1 MENITINKDSQSD
14 GVWTLNIADKQL
26 YLNMPYDVFCH
37 EFAKYIDHT
46 HKSVHD
52 NILSILVPLKTY
64 DCYIY
69 DQEVSNIEV
78 YFLNNKIYKIIL
90 NLSAAEATVQ
100 SSSTGIRL
108 YQDKIKQ
115 LAKNIKKI
123 VVAQFGETDDSETG
137 ETDDSETHFRYEEN
151 GCLLCSSID
160 RDSIHYYILLT
171 ITA

>member
-14 GVWTLNIADKQL
+14 GVWIVNVGDKKL
-26 YLNMPYDVFCH
+26 YLNMPYDMFCR
-37 EFAKYIDHT
+37 EFAKYIDHI

-52 NILSILVPLKTY
+52 NILRILVPLKAH

-78 YFLNNKIYKIIL
+78 YFLNHKVYKIIL
-90 NLSAAEATVQ
+90 DVSAAAATVQ

-108 YQDKIKQ
+108 YQDQIKQ
-115 LAKNIKKI
+115 IAKNIKKMVI
-123 VVAQFGETDDSETG
+123 AQFG

-160 RDSIHYYILLT
+160 RDSVHYYILLT

>member
-14 GVWTLNIADKQL
+14 SVWTLNIGDKQL

-37 EFAKYIDHT
+37 DFAKYIDHT

-52 NILSILVPLKTY
+52 NILRILVPLKTN

-90 NLSAAEATVQ
+90 DLSAAATTVQ
-100 SSSTGIRL
+100 SSSTDIKL

-115 LAKNIKKI
+115 LAKNIKKMVI
-123 VVAQFGETDDSETG
+123 AQFG

-151 GCLLCSSID
+151 GCRLCSSID